1 MCCFLSI
8 IFIMFFYE
16 LFPDFLIN
24 PELEWVVFWADKI
37 YVKNF
42 IFDLELD
49 KEVLDG
55 VREEYHHKDT
65 DQRGGQ
71 A

>member
-1 MCCFLSI
+1 
-8 IFIMFFYE
+8 MFCYE
-16 LFPDFLIN
+16 LFPQFFIN
-24 PELEWVVFWADKI
+24 PELEWVVFRADKI

-49 KEVLDG
+49 KEVLYG
-55 VREEYHHKDT
+55 VREVYHHKDAN
-65 DQRGGQ
+65 QRDGQ